1 MKNPMEDSVL
11 ISKETQEASELL
23 KEKLA
28 KEAKKITRI
37 PFYKLEELKKQEEKK
52 LKNIHKFKKKE
63 KEKEEVNTH
72 IKASGKKMKKTKKQK
87 DEAKTM
93 TLASKTNE
101 GNNNDSS
108 IILDGT
114 PKRNISQSPSKQLCS
129 NVNVAKSTTSLVHST
144 SSTGN
149 RLHDLKYQQTF
160 KIPRKQR
167 LRLSKKQMKLQ
178 YPENSIGSFLSQ
190 EDKITIANLIKNMK
204 PTKKS
209 ESDSNMM
216 FGKNNA
222 KSTKNINNFQNHFNS
237 SVSNDSINEGSMMSY
252 SAMKYVKSDM
262 FNNTNTLNNSASMKI
277 EEKEED
283 GAKDDNEEKKD
294 LIDNEDKKSSKSE
307 DKKNPRIEC
316 IHKKRKRFTKYKKA
330 IYKYRLEKKR
340 YLYNTIFNPTPE
352 QNKDTDTKKEVEKQK
367 EIVENNSIPTHQM
380 KQRNFDNVP
389 NTLMMNYYN
398 YNNECNNITTTYYQH
413 PFNPYQYAY
422 PNNYA
427 YYDFYNFNDYQI
439 VQTDPNNKFSFEY
452 MLNRKDINLNPKPIQ
467 SVTNQSSVSHTNKN
481 YINDLQNKAKNVKQ
495 NKFSFESKRK
505 DLVTAPINNN
515 NQKKEEQFEKFKQH
529 LKETYNMEDIDIQ
542 NLNGKD
548 ITEFLKKHKD
558 IEKIN
563 LNQIQTFIPED
574 IMKKYLQEYEGIQNP
589 SQKKIIR
596 EYVDQ
601 VLDKT
606 LDTKFS
612 SFIEKLRDLYY
623 KKKTVAPLKV
633 KKRFVVGMREIEK
646 FIRLNQ
652 LLCLFVV
659 PNIEKVSGDKNS
671 LDERLL
677 KIFCMCRGNGIP
689 IFFGLNKFKLG
700 KAARKKMSCVSMLG
714 FINVEGFENDLKG
727 LIKFGEQFRK
737 EWYIKHYDEKEE
749 LSKNKFIQY
758 NLFEIYHNED
768 MQNENTGRDNKDEI
782 PVKTNSN

>member
-11 ISKETQEASELL
+11 ISKETKEASELL

-63 KEKEEVNTH
+63 KEKEEVNSH

-93 TLASKTNE
+93 TSKTNE
-101 GNNNDSS
+101 GNNNDIVNNEDSL
-108 IILDGT
+108 ILDGT
-114 PKRNISQSPSKQLCS
+114 PKRNISESPSKKLCS
-129 NVNVAKSTTSLVHST
+129 NVNVAKSSTSLVHST

-160 KIPRKQR
+160 KIPRKHR

-178 YPENSIGSFLSQ
+178 YPENSIGSFLTQ

-204 PTKKS
+204 PDKKN
-209 ESDSNMM
+209 ESDNNML
-216 FGKNNA
+216 FSKNNA

-252 SAMKYVKSDM
+252 SAMKYVKSDV
-262 FNNTNTLNNSASMKI
+262 FNNTNTLNNSVSMKI

-283 GAKDDNEEKKD
+283 IAKDENEDKKEIKVD
-294 LIDNEDKKSSKSE
+294 EDKKSSKSE
-307 DKKNPRIEC
+307 DKKNLRVEC
-316 IHKKRKRFTKYKKA
+316 IQKKRKRFTKYKKA
-330 IYKYRLEKKR
+330 IYKYRLEKKK
-340 YLYNTIFNPTPE
+340 YLYNSIFNPKVEP
-352 QNKDTDTKKEVEKQK
+352 NKKTEIKKEVEIPKDST
-367 EIVENNSIPTHQM
+367 EINPSPIQ
-380 KQRNFDNVP
+380 QRKFDDKYNVP

-398 YNNECNNITTTYYQH
+398 YNNEYNNTTYYQ
-413 PFNPYQYAY
+413 PSFGPYQYAY

-427 YYDFYNFNDYQI
+427 YYNYYNNFDYQI

-452 MLNRKDINLNPKPIQ
+452 MANRKDINLNPKPIQ
-467 SVTNQSSVSHTNKN
+467 MEDNQNTSNNTIKN
-481 YINDLQNKAKNVKQ
+481 YINELQNKAKNEKQ
-495 NKFSFESKRK
+495 NQFAFESKK
-505 DLVTAPINNN
+505 KNNIPTTSH

-529 LKETYNMEDIDIQ
+529 LKDTYNMEDIDIQ
-542 NLNGKD
+542 NLNGKEL
-548 ITEFLKKHKD
+548 TEFLKKHKD
-558 IEKIN
+558 IEKIH
-563 LNQIQTFIPED
+563 LNQIQTFIPQD
-574 IMKKYLQEYEGIQNP
+574 IMKKYLLEYEGVQNP
-589 SQKKIIR
+589 SQKKFIR

-606 LDTKFS
+606 LDSKFS

-623 KKKTVAPLKV
+623 KKKNVAPLKV

-727 LIKFGEQFRK
+727 LIRFGEQFRK
-737 EWYIKHYDEKEE
+737 EWYIKHYNEKEE

-758 NLFEIYHNED
+758 NLFEIYHNEE
-768 MQNENTGRDNKDEI
+768 MQNQNTGRDNKEEI
-782 PVKTNSN
+782 QNKV